1 MKIEITPKIT
11 WVGKID
17 YELRKFH
24 GDQITTQH
32 GSSYNSYLIKDEKNI
47 LIDAVYY
54 PYADEFLSNL
64 QNEIKLDKIDIIVVN
79 HSEPDHSGAIAKL
92 MEIIPNTP
100 IYCTATGAK
109 ALKGQYHKDWNFVVV
124 KNGDSISTGNDELIF
139 IEAPMMHWPDTMM
152 CYLKNE
158 KILFSN
164 DVFGQHIAEASMFD
178 DLVDECILFYESEK
192 YFANIISP
200 FSKKAYKKLVEIEKM
215 NLEFNLICP
224 AHGVM
229 WRKNIDKILQ
239 LYKKWTNAELD
250 NHITIV
256 YDSMYGNTRKIA
268 EAITRGIAQ
277 SNKDI
282 KFSLHNISKSD
293 GSDIITDIFRS
304 KGVIVGSSAINN
316 GILNSIAGILE
327 EISNLDTTNKK
338 AAAFGSYGWSPKA
351 IDGIGEK
358 LKNSGYLVELPVL
371 KVQWSPD
378 EEQLSKAEAFGKE
391 FALSLA

>member
-1 MKIEITPKIT
+1 MNIKITPKVT

-17 YELRKFH
+17 FELRKFH
-24 GDQITTQH
+24 GDQITTQR
-32 GSSYNSYLIKDEKNI
+32 GSSYNSYLIQDDKNI
-47 LIDAVYY
+47 LIDAVYT
-54 PYADEFLSNL
+54 PFADEFIENL
-64 QNEIKLDKIDIIVVN
+64 KKIIELEKIDYIIVN
-79 HSEPDHSGAIAKL
+79 HSEPDHSGAIGKL
-92 MEIIPNTP
+92 MEYIPNAP
-100 IYCTATGAK
+100 IYCTASGAK

-124 KNGDSISTGNDELIF
+124 KNGDTLSVGNDEIIF

-164 DVFGQHIAEASMFD
+164 DVFGQHFAEASMID
-178 DLVDECILFYESEK
+178 DLVDECALFFEAEK

-200 FSKKAYKKLVEIEKM
+200 FSKKAAKKISEIE
-215 NLEFNLICP
+215 NLKLELNLICP
-224 AHGVM
+224 AHGVI
-229 WRKNIDKILQ
+229 WRKNIPKILQ
-239 LYKKWTNAELD
+239 LYKKWTNFELE
-250 NHITIV
+250 NQITIV

-268 EAITRGIAQ
+268 EAITRGIINAG
-277 SNKDI
+277 NGI
-282 KFSLHNISKSD
+282 KFALHNISKSD

-327 EISNLDTTNKK
+327 EISNLDPTNKK

-358 LKNSGYLVELPVL
+358 LKSAGYVVELPVF
-371 KVQWSPD
+371 KVQWSPND
-378 EEQLSKAEAFGKE
+378 EQLAKAEEFGKE
-391 FALSLA
+391 FALSLL

>member
-32 GSSYNSYLIKDEKNI
+32 GSSYNSYLIRDEKNI

-54 PYADEFLSNL
+54 PYTDEFISNL
-64 QNEIKLDKIDIIVVN
+64 QKVIDLDKIDLIVVN
-79 HSEPDHSGAIAKL
+79 HSEPDHSGAITKL

-124 KNGDSISTGNDELIF
+124 KNGDTISTGSDELMF

-152 CYLKNE
+152 CYLKND

-164 DVFGQHIAEASMFD
+164 DVFGQHFAESSMFD
-178 DLVDECILFYESEK
+178 DLVNECDLFFESEK

-200 FSKKAYKKLVEIEKM
+200 FSKKAAKKLTEIEQM
-215 NLEFNLICP
+215 NLGFNLICP
-224 AHGVM
+224 AHGVI

-239 LYKKWTNAELD
+239 LYKKWTNAELE
-250 NHITIV
+250 NQITIV

-268 EAITRGIAQ
+268 EAITRGIIQA
-277 SNKDI
+277 NNGM
-282 KFSLHNISKSD
+282 KFALHSIAASD

-304 KGVIVGSSAINN
+304 KGVIIGSSAINN

-327 EISNLDTTNKK
+327 EISNLDATNKK

-391 FALSLA
+391 FALSLS

>member
-1 MKIEITPKIT
+1 MKIQITPKIT

-32 GSSYNSYLIKDEKNI
+32 GSSYNSYLIQDEKNI
-47 LIDAVYY
+47 LIDAVYTKF
-54 PYADEFLSNL
+54 ADEYIADL
-64 QNEIKLDKIDIIVVN
+64 QKVIDLKKIDLIIIN

-92 MEIIPNTP
+92 MELIPDTP

-109 ALKGQYHKDWNFVVV
+109 ALKGQYHKDWKFIVV
-124 KNGDSISTGNDELIF
+124 KNGDKLSTGSDELTF

-152 CYLKNE
+152 CYLQNE

-164 DVFGQHIAEASMFD
+164 DVFGQHYAEVSMFD
-178 DLVDECILFYESEK
+178 DLVNECELFFESEK

-200 FSKKAYKKLVEIEKM
+200 FSKKAAKKLAEIEQM
-215 NLEFNLICP
+215 NLEINLICP
-224 AHGVM
+224 SHGVM
-229 WRKNIDKILQ
+229 WRKNINKIIE
-239 LYKKWTNAELD
+239 LYKKWSNAELE
-250 NHITIV
+250 NQVTIV
-256 YDSMYGNTRKIA
+256 YDSMYGNTKKIA
-268 EAITRGIAQ
+268 EAIANGISA
-277 SNKDI
+277 SESKV
-282 KFSLHNISKSD
+282 KFALHNISKSD

-351 IDGIGEK
+351 IEGIGEK
-358 LKNSGYLVELPVL
+358 LKNAGYVVELPVF
-371 KVQWSPD
+371 KVLWSPD
-378 EEQLSKAEAFGKE
+378 EEQLKKAEEFGKE